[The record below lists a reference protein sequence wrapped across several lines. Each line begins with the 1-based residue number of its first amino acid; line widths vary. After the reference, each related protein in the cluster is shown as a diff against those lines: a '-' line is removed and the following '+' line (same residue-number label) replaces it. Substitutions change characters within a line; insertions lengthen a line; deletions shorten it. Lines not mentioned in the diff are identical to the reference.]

1 VFNAGIQA
9 QPLCWWGSFLM
20 NPNDHDPDRMRQK
33 LEAFE
38 DRLSH
43 QENKTYRVM
52 ILATGL
58 AASATLLVLVHIL
71 AS

>member
-1 VFNAGIQA
+1 
-9 QPLCWWGSFLM
+9 M
-20 NPNDHDPDRMRQK
+20 NPNDPDSDRMRQK

-38 DRLSH
+38 ARLSY
-43 QENKTYRVM
+43 QENKTFRAV

-58 AASATLLVLVHIL
+58 AASATLLVLIHIL